1 MTKNFKLSEF
11 ECNCGC
17 VMPDEVKSNIIKLAG
32 QLQTLRDI
40 IDKPIRIT
48 NAYRC
53 LSHNRSIGSK
63 DTSQHILG
71 KAADIKVSGYKPEVL
86 AKFIDEMIYGGH
98 LLQGGLAA
106 YNTFVHYDIRKTKAR
121 WGKTLS

>member
-1 MTKNFKLSEF
+1 MTNNFKLSEF

-17 VMPDEVKSNIIKLAG
+17 VMPDEVKSNIIKLAV

-63 DTSQHILG
+63 DTSQQ
-71 KAADIKVSGYKPEVL
+71 D
-86 AKFIDEMIYGGH
+86 
-98 LLQGGLAA
+98 
-106 YNTFVHYDIRKTKAR
+106 RK
-121 WGKTLS
+121 SVV